1 MSHNTPVSPR
11 PAHPVR
17 RPAHVRHRVVTA
29 RTLREHGVSAAIADA
44 RCRPGGPW
52 RMPLPGVYLLHPGPP
67 TSEERLHAVLLYASR
82 ERGPDQA
89 PPGFAPP
96 AGHGAGAVITGPAA
110 LALRGFSSTP
120 PLPALEHI
128 DVLVPRTRRLRSAG
142 CARVVRT
149 RSLPVP
155 EEVTGLPVA
164 PVPRALADTAARTD
178 DAVAVRRML
187 TEAVRDGHCEAPA
200 LLRELARARL
210 LNRPHVAD
218 AVEAVL
224 AESRSVAES
233 LLYGMVR
240 AHGLP
245 APCWNV
251 DLRLPGG
258 RHLGGVDAYWPEQ
271 AVAVEIDVRDGTDG
285 TDGTGGT
292 GAEGGAAS
300 GYARKRERL
309 RDLGIT
315 VLHLTPAQLRD
326 RPGQQ
331 AAVVRTAL
339 VTAPEREPAAYVAVL
354 PR

>member
-1 MSHNTPVSPR
+1 
-11 PAHPVR
+11 
-17 RPAHVRHRVVTA
+17 
-29 RTLREHGVSAAIADA
+29 
-44 RCRPGGPW
+44 
-52 RMPLPGVYLLHPGPP
+52 
-67 TSEERLHAVLLYASR
+67 
-82 ERGPDQA
+82 
-89 PPGFAPP
+89 
-96 AGHGAGAVITGPAA
+96 VITGPAA

-142 CARVVRT
+142 CARVLRT
-149 RSLPVP
+149 RSLPAP

-178 DAVAVRRML
+178 DAVTVRRML

-210 LNRPHVAD
+210 LNRPHVTD

-271 AVAVEIDVRDGTDG
+271 AVAVEIDVRDGTG
-285 TDGTGGT
+285 T
-292 GAEGGAAS
+292 EGGAVGGPPS

-315 VLHLTPAQLRD
+315 VLHLAPALLRD

-339 VTAPEREPAAYVAVL
+339 MTAPEREPAAYVAVL